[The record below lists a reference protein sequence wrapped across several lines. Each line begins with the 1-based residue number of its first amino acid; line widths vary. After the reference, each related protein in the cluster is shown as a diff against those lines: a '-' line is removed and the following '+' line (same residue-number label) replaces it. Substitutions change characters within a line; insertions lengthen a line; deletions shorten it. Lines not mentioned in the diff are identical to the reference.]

1 MVSEPSGFETL
12 PLCIHCRVNE
22 RLRIIDILSE
32 VDGYVNFSQRNLAM
46 SEVLTYYAF
55 RPLAFATTKS
65 LRLPLEFKTLLMRL

>member
-1 MVSEPSGFETL
+1 MIPEPSGFETL
-12 PLCIHCRVNE
+12 PFRVYGGVNE